1 MSAVTRESA
10 SYRRAMNLILSG
22 ATGPD
27 VLSEL
32 KMGPSELKRIM
43 ASDRFQ
49 ALVTLHESIAEYHVR
64 LTSASYAVQALRCL
78 IRCLDSGS
86 PEVVRR
92 AATAILSYIQP
103 DGSRPDAM
111 PIPAS

>member
-1 MSAVTRESA
+1 
-10 SYRRAMNLILSG
+10 MNLILSG

-64 LTSASYAVQALRCL
+64 LTSASYAEKALRCL
-78 IRCLDSGS
+78 LLCLDNGS

-92 AATAILSYIQP
+92 AATSILSYIQP
-103 DGSRPDAM
+103 DGPHPNAT

>member
-1 MSAVTRESA
+1 MSDGTRESA
-10 SYRRAMNLILSG
+10 SYRRAINLILSG

-32 KMGPSELKRIM
+32 RIGPSGLKRIM

-49 ALVTLHESIAEYHVR
+49 ELVTLHESVAEYHVR
-64 LTSASYAVQALRCL
+64 LTSSSYAEKALRCL
-78 IRCLDSGS
+78 LLCLDNGS

-92 AATAILSYIQP
+92 AATSILSYIQP
-103 DGSRPDAM
+103 DGSRPDAT

>member
-1 MSAVTRESA
+1 MSDVSRESA
-10 SYRRAMNLILSG
+10 SYRRAINLIMSG

-27 VLSEL
+27 VLSEMEI
-32 KMGPSELKRIM
+32 KPSGLKRIM
-43 ASDRFQ
+43 SSRRFQ
-49 ALVTLHESIAEYHVR
+49 ELVCLHESVAEHYVR
-64 LTSASYAVQALRCL
+64 LTASIYADQALRCL

-92 AATAILSYIQP
+92 AATSILSYIRS
-103 DGSRPDAM
+103 DDATPDAT